1 MAMVREA
8 WADKEWEIHS
18 YGITLRKKEPL
29 GWRRGTK
36 SPGQQCPT
44 YRDVKKGDTAN
55 LWGRTEPEKA

>member
-1 MAMVREA
+1 MATVREA
-8 WADKEWEIHS
+8 WCDKGWGDI
-18 YGITLRKKEPL
+18 YGITQRRKEPL

-36 SPGQQCPT
+36 SPGQQCPA